1 MDPELGDVADKN
13 GVWLIRGEFAVKFIV
28 SDVADRPSVGNIGP
42 TLADLGSK
50 THLAHEFVDEFV
62 VDHPALVTQVKEY
75 SPVAVAML
83 VAFEAFPD
91 GIFKRGVLIRLA
103 KAFLVVEEG

>member
-1 MDPELGDVADKN
+1 
-13 GVWLIRGEFAVKFIV
+13 
-28 SDVADRPSVGNIGP
+28 
-42 TLADLGSK
+42 
-50 THLAHEFVDEFV
+50 
-62 VDHPALVTQVKEY
+62 
-75 SPVAVAML
+75 ML